1 MPRQKKLKD
10 PSLNSPQ
17 LRNKKR
23 KIEQNIAD
31 SESVSN
37 QKKMKLSAVLK
48 APVAKGTMFVGAH
61 ISAAGTEPI

>member
-48 APVAKGTMFVGAH
+48 APGTMFVGAH